1 MQTVNTFDRSEG
13 DLGNIVALEHVNL
26 EIPDQSL
33 ATIFY
38 AMGMGFTRDPYL
50 MTGVTNMWMNLG
62 RNQFHLP
69 TGKPMVLRGNIM
81 IITPSRSALLERLAS
96 VQDLLK
102 GTEFSFSTNS
112 DHVLVTC
119 PWGNRLKCYEPAPEF
134 GPISLGMP
142 CIEMLVDHGSAEP
155 IARFYREIM
164 SAKAQTAKDQAGVY
178 ARVSVGPSQALIY
191 READSTDKRPYDNHH
206 LQIYIA
212 DFSGPYHRL
221 KARNLIS
228 REDSVH
234 QYRFKDVIDLE
245 SGQVLH
251 HIEHEIRSLMH
262 PLYARPLIN
271 RNAEQNIR
279 NFVPGQEAY
288 VWTLA

>member
-1 MQTVNTFDRSEG
+1 MQNVGTFNRSEG

-50 MTGVTNMWMNLG
+50 MTGITNMWINLG

-69 TGKPMVLRGNIM
+69 TGKAMVLRGNIF
-81 IITPSRSALLERLAS
+81 IVIPSRAALLARLAA
-96 VQDLLK
+96 VKELLK
-102 GTEFSFSTNS
+102 ATQFSVNEHP

-119 PWGNRLKCYEPAPEF
+119 PWGNRLKCYEPEPQF

-164 SAKAQTAKDQAGVY
+164 NAKASTGKDDEGTF
-178 ARVSVGPSQALIY
+178 ARISVGPSQALIY

-206 LQIYIA
+206 LQIYLA
-212 DFSGPYHRL
+212 DFSGPYNRL
-221 KARNLIS
+221 MARKLIS
-228 REDSVH
+228 QEDSVH
-234 QYRFKDVIDLE
+234 QYRFRDVIDLD
-245 SGQVLH
+245 SGKILH

-271 RNAEQNIR
+271 RNAEQNNR

-288 VWTLA
+288 VWTTA

>member
-1 MQTVNTFDRSEG
+1 MQSATAFNRSEG

-26 EIPDQSL
+26 AIPDQAL

-50 MTGVTNMWMNLG
+50 MTGITNMWMNLG

-69 TGKPMVLRGNIM
+69 TGKPMVLRGNIV
-81 IITPSRSALLERLAS
+81 IVTPSRSALLERLAS

-102 GTEFSFSTNS
+102 GTAFSVEEHA
-112 DHVLVTC
+112 DHVMVTC

-142 CIEMLVDHGSAEP
+142 CIEMLVDHGSAKP
-155 IARFYREIM
+155 IAHFYREIM
-164 SAKAQTAKDQAGVY
+164 SAKAVTGKDQAGVY

-212 DFSGPYHRL
+212 DFSGPYQRL
-221 KARNLIS
+221 KARNLVS
-228 REDSVH
+228 LEDSVH

-245 SGQVLH
+245 SGKVLH

-271 RNAEQNIR
+271 RNAERNIQ

-288 VWTLA
+288 VWTLP

>member
-1 MQTVNTFDRSEG
+1 MHSATTFNRSEG

-38 AMGMGFTRDPYL
+38 CMGMGFTRDPYL
-50 MTGVTNMWMNLG
+50 MTGITNMWMNLG

-81 IITPSRSALLERLAS
+81 IVTPSRSALLERLSS
-96 VQDLLK
+96 VQELLK
-102 GTEFSFSTNS
+102 GTEFNFSAQT

-119 PWGNRLKCYEPAPEF
+119 PWGNRLKCYEPASEF

-155 IARFYREIM
+155 IAHFYREILN
-164 SAKAQTAKDQAGVY
+164 AKAVTGKDQAGVY

-212 DFSGPYHRL
+212 DFSGPYNRL
-221 KARNLIS
+221 KARSLIS

-234 QYRFKDVIDLE
+234 QYRFKDVIDLN
-245 SGQVLH
+245 SGKVLH
-251 HIEHEIRSLMH
+251 HIEHEIRSLIH

-288 VWTLA
+288 VWTLP

>member
-1 MQTVNTFDRSEG
+1 MQTPSTFNRTDG
-13 DLGNIVALEHVNL
+13 DLVNIVALEHVNL
-26 EIPDQSL
+26 EIPDQAI

-38 AMGMGFTRDPYL
+38 VMGMGFTRDPYL
-50 MTGVTNMWMNLG
+50 MTGVVNMWINLG

-69 TGKPMVLRGNIM
+69 TGQPMVLRGNIF
-81 IITPSRSALLERLAS
+81 IVTPSRKALLERLTL
-96 VQDLLK
+96 VKDLLK
-102 GTEFSFSTNS
+102 STQFSFSEHA

-119 PWGNRLKCYEPAPEF
+119 PWGNRLKCYEPAPVF
-134 GPISLGMP
+134 GPVSLGMP
-142 CIEMLVDHGSAEP
+142 AIEMLVDHGSAAP
-155 IARFYREIM
+155 ITRFYQEIM
-164 SAKAQTAKDQAGVY
+164 GAKASTGEDHEGVY
-178 ARVSVGPSQALIY
+178 ARIAVGPSQALIY

-212 DFSGPYHRL
+212 DFSGPYQKL
-221 KARNLIS
+221 LARHLIS
-228 REDSVH
+228 KEDSAH

-245 SGQVLH
+245 SGKVLH
-251 HIEHEIRSLMH
+251 HVEHEIRSLMH

-288 VWTLA
+288 VWTTP

>member
-1 MQTVNTFDRSEG
+1 MQNASTFNRSEG

-50 MTGVTNMWMNLG
+50 MTGITNMWINLG

-69 TGKPMVLRGNIM
+69 TGKAMVLRGNIF
-81 IITPSRSALLERLAS
+81 IVVPSRAALLARLAA
-96 VQDLLK
+96 VKELLK
-102 GTEFSFSTNS
+102 ATQFNVTEHP

-119 PWGNRLKCYEPAPEF
+119 PWGNRLKCYEPAPQF

-155 IARFYREIM
+155 IAHFYREIM
-164 SAKAQTAKDQAGVY
+164 NAKAITGKDNEGIF
-178 ARVSVGPSQALIY
+178 ARISVGPSQALIY

-206 LQIYIA
+206 LQIYLA
-212 DFSGPYHRL
+212 DFSGPYNRL
-221 KARNLIS
+221 MARKLIS
-228 REDSVH
+228 QEDSVH
-234 QYRFKDVIDLE
+234 QYRFRDVIDLD
-245 SGQVLH
+245 SGKILH

-271 RNAEQNIR
+271 RNAEQNNR
-279 NFVPGQEAY
+279 NFVPGHEAY
-288 VWTLA
+288 VWTTA